1 MEKVVNTK
9 FLVLP
14 FDNLQ
19 NAKNHT
25 EQMIPKL
32 SGCYAIRLMVCNIN
46 TFKTICYAY
55 FHSIMKYGVILGG

>member
-1 MEKVVNTK
+1 MEKAVNTK

-32 SGCYAIRLMVCNIN
+32 S
-46 TFKTICYAY
+46 
-55 FHSIMKYGVILGG
+55 